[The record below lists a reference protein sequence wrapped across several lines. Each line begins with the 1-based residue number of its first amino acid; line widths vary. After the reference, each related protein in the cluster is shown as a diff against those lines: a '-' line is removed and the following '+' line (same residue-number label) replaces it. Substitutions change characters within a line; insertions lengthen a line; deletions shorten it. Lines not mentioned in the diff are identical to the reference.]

1 LETQALKTIEGK
13 LVGTKKKFAIV
24 ASRFNDFITKRLA
37 EGAVDAL
44 VRHGVK
50 ESDIMAVWVPG
61 SFEIPI
67 AAQRI
72 AKKRAHDAII
82 CLGTIL
88 KGDTP
93 HFDYVAGEV
102 AKGIAS
108 VSLASGIP
116 VIFGIITAENLEQ
129 AVERAG
135 TKHGNKGA
143 KAAEAAIEMANTM
156 EQL

>member
-88 KGDTP
+88 KG
-93 HFDYVAGEV
+93 E
-102 AKGIAS
+102 GIAS